1 MGSMVACNILSL
13 DLDKNESRFR
23 SLRSVVVVDEIFWLN
38 SMKLATNRGLADLTT
53 YKIDTHS
60 HSQVSQTFYTH
71 THTQTHTQ
79 THTHTHTYK
88 YTHVFQTSNHNHTH
102 ICCYTHSTNYTE
114 GIRVLMATR
123 AVGKRHIQV
132 TRTLEK
138 TIPCT
143 KRQF

>member
-53 YKIDTHS
+53 YKIDPSCTHIHTHT

-71 THTQTHTQ
+71 THT
-79 THTHTHTYK
+79 YK
-88 YTHVFQTSNHNHTH
+88 CTHVFQTSNHNHTH